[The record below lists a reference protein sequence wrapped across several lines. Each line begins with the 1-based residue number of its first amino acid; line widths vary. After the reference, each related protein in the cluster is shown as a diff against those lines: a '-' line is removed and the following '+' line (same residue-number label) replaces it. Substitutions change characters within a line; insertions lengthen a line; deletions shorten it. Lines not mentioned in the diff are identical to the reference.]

1 MKALVAG
8 IRLDRLRGLSTGL
21 IPGFLPR
28 RGTASEEIDLDADP
42 DAAAQSAAG
51 RRRAAFV
58 ALGVPLLLGG
68 ATVLWLSLTA
78 GDTMRLRQAAV
89 PRVVVPVVDAA
100 GPVDGRTN
108 GEPGVP
114 ELLNPLD
121 APVEMAAAPDTALVE
136 PTAEGPLPRI
146 GADGRTPWQTYA
158 RPFVH
163 EETRPRIALVLAE
176 GGFSEQRLRDAVG
189 RLPGAVTLAL
199 SPHAPRLADWIEAA
213 RLDGHE
219 ILLDLPMEPTGYPK
233 DDPGPNSL
241 LTLLS
246 ADENLRRL
254 HRSLGRAAGY
264 VGVTSLSGSAFATRP
279 QALDPVLDDVNERGL
294 LLLDARPEPRG
305 HAAARADAIGLP
317 RAIADTVVD
326 RSPSPRAIDAELSA
340 LEETALRGGTAVGI
354 MGAYPV
360 TLDRLAAWMPSLEA
374 KGITLAPISAV
385 VNRQPASAQSA
396 PAQSAPARMP

>member
-1 MKALVAG
+1 MKAWAAG
-8 IRLDRLRGLSTGL
+8 IRLDRLRGLL
-21 IPGFLPR
+21 PG
-28 RGTASEEIDLDADP
+28 RGPASEEIDLDADP
-42 DAAAQSAAG
+42 DTAGKGDTG

-58 ALGVPLLLGG
+58 ALGAPLLLGG
-68 ATVLWLSLTA
+68 AIVLWLSLTA

-89 PRVVVPVVDAA
+89 PRVVVPVVDATGGKPDG
-100 GPVDGRTN
+100 GPGI
-108 GEPGVP
+108 PVP
-114 ELLNPLD
+114 LNPLD
-121 APVEMAAAPDTALVE
+121 APVEMAAAPDPALIE
-136 PTAEGPLPRI
+136 PSAEGPLPRI

-163 EETRPRIALVLAE
+163 EEERPRIALVLAE
-176 GGFSEQRLRDAVG
+176 GGFSEQRLRDAVD

-199 SPHAPRLADWIEAA
+199 SPHAPRLGEWVEAA

-219 ILLDLPMEPTGYPK
+219 VLLDVPMEPAGYPR

-254 HRSLGRAAGY
+254 HWSLGRAAGY
-264 VGVTSLSGSAFATRP
+264 VGITSLSGSAFATRA
-279 QALDPVLDDVNERGL
+279 QALDPVLDDMHARGL

-305 HAAARADAIGLP
+305 HAAARAGEIGLP

-326 RSPSPRAIDAELSA
+326 RSPSPHAIDAELSA

-354 MGAYPV
+354 VGAYPV
-360 TLDRLAAWMPSLEA
+360 TLARLAAWMPSLEA

-385 VNRQPASAQSA
+385 VNRQPDDRNG
-396 PAQSAPARMP
+396 PAPARMP